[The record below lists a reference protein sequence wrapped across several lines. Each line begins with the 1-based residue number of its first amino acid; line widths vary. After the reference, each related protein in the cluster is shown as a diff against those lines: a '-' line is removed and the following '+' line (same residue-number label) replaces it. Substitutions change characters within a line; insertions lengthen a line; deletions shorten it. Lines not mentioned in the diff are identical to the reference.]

1 MSKRNYQSQETPPE
15 TMTDN
20 LVNRENGR
28 CEMELRQKM
37 TMRKIRS
44 PYTDRKALAFTYTPR
59 VILALLRVILFCFLS
74 SIILGLNFVG
84 CSYLVSTIAP

>member
-28 CEMELRQKM
+28 CEMEL
-37 TMRKIRS
+37 
-44 PYTDRKALAFTYTPR
+44 
-59 VILALLRVILFCFLS
+59 
-74 SIILGLNFVG
+74 
-84 CSYLVSTIAP
+84 